1 MVLPSAEMAR
11 PWFSCEKM
19 LDFAPGGV
27 NNQSPRWRT
36 EIPPGRPR
44 ANRVGVS
51 YRLGHK
57 GSMRSDT
64 EACPA
69 IVLQSEG
76 RDASVAILLLNNKE
90 VAGFVELYRSW

>member
-11 PWFSCEKM
+11 PWFSYEKV
-19 LDFAPGGV
+19 LDFVPGGV
-27 NNQSPRWRT
+27 NNQSPRWRV
-36 EIPPGRPR
+36 EVPGG
-44 ANRVGVS
+44 AKSRVGVS

-90 VAGFVELYRSW
+90 IAGFVELYRSW